1 MSSDTSSAGNLA
13 RRITMPLFKLGLAVF
28 LLLGVIV
35 VGAQAVGVVTA
46 NAGLVS
52 GVVDSLG
59 KAMTVA
65 AGVTGLL
72 GFAMSYL
79 FKWQNAGED

>member
-1 MSSDTSSAGNLA
+1 MPSDTSSAGNLV
-13 RRITMPLFKLGLAVF
+13 RRIAMTLFKLGLVVF

-35 VGAQAVGVVTA
+35 VGAQAIGVVTA

-52 GVVDSLG
+52 GVVDGLG

-72 GFAMSYL
+72 GFTMSYL